1 MLTCSNCGATLREG
15 ARFCTACGTRLNEEV
30 AANLD
35 GAWTTASEP
44 ASHEAT
50 SVSAPDQTPGA
61 ATVAAD
67 PPPTSDGEFSW
78 TWGDP
83 VDDDSV
89 EEQANE
95 APNVA
100 LDEGDQAG
108 TVSESDD
115 EPIVDATELD
125 ILEDDHSTSDE
136 EDAVSVDVEQQ
147 ETPASDDEDSVD
159 RGDNETLAA
168 WAEQWDESAD
178 ESAGAS
184 ATADVDNQGSSGG
197 SGTTGESGNDED
209 SVAKA
214 QRLLGELRALMP
226 ALVNPRPAPPPS
238 PEDSTV
244 ADDLES
250 AANIGHFDDVS
261 EALLAARDNPRD
273 VDNML
278 SLAGMVDRLLELL
291 DDRNNLAKTAESAA
305 SRLRSTNRL
314 TTM

>member
-30 AANLD
+30 TANPES
-35 GAWTTASEP
+35 AWATASEP
-44 ASHEAT
+44 VVQDAPP
-50 SVSAPDQTPGA
+50 VSAPDPDSDA
-61 ATVAAD
+61 ATGTGGVQ
-67 PPPTSDGEFSW
+67 PTSDGDFSW

-83 VDDDSV
+83 VEGDSI
-89 EEQANE
+89 EKQASE
-95 APNVA
+95 ATGVA
-100 LDEGDQAG
+100 LDEQ
-108 TVSESDD
+108 VPVKSESEEVD
-115 EPIVDATELD
+115 EAIVDATELD

-136 EDAVSVDVEQQ
+136 DDAVDADPEQT
-147 ETPASDDEDSVD
+147 ESLVSDDEDSVD

-184 ATADVDNQGSSGG
+184 ASAEADNQRLSGG
-197 SGTTGESGNDED
+197 SGTTSESGNDED
-209 SVAKA
+209 TVAKA
-214 QRLLGELRALMP
+214 ERLLGELRALMP
-226 ALVNPRPAPPPS
+226 GLVNPRPASPSS
-238 PEDSTV
+238 PEDPTV
-244 ADDLES
+244 ADDLDS
-250 AANIGHFDDVS
+250 AASIGHFDDVS

-305 SRLRSTNRL
+305 SRLRSSARP
-314 TTM
+314 TMM